1 MRESS
6 EWGANENNPRSKHGG
21 SKMLR
26 NGNSCSEGR
35 KYFGRQLE
43 LYQKAG
49 YDSIFSLTKDT
60 AKADSP
66 APLLTREG
74 GLGSRDTR
82 HLRLLIPKGI
92 TGITENDR
100 ATLQSWLELVD
111 WTGLGIAT
119 KYPIP
124 RRLKLNM
131 DLTSTM
137 HQWLTLKELQCGVN
151 HHDAAQVFTDSRK
164 ELEMLAC

>member
-1 MRESS
+1 MGGKREQPKEQAWRLEDAAQWELLFRGEEVFWKS
-6 EWGANENNPRSKHGG
+6 AKA
-21 SKMLR
+21 LR
-26 NGNSCSEGR
+26 
-35 KYFGRQLE
+35 
-43 LYQKAG
+43 KAG
-49 YDSIFSLTKDT
+49 HESILSLIQEPSQTNR
-60 AKADSP
+60 SVP
-66 APLLTREG
+66 ILTRDEE
-74 GLGSRDTR
+74 LGNRGTIHIR
-82 HLRLLIPKGI
+82 MLIPRGI
-92 TGITENDR
+92 AGITEDDR
-100 ATLQSWLELVD
+100 ATLQAWLELVD

-131 DLTSTM
+131 DPTSTM

>member
-1 MRESS
+1 M
-6 EWGANENNPRSKHGG
+6 
-21 SKMLR
+21 
-26 NGNSCSEGR
+26 
-35 KYFGRQLE
+35 
-43 LYQKAG
+43 
-49 YDSIFSLTKDT
+49 
-60 AKADSP
+60 
-66 APLLTREG
+66 
-74 GLGSRDTR
+74 
-82 HLRLLIPKGI
+82 LIPRGI
-92 TGITENDR
+92 TGITEDDR
-100 ATLQSWLELVD
+100 ATLQAWLELVD

-151 HHDAAQVFTDSRK
+151 HQDAAQVFTDSRK